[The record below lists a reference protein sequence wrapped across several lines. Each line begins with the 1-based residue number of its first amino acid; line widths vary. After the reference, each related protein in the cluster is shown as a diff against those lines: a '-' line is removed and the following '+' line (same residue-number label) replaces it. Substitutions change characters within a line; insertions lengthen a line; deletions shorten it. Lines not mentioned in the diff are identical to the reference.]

1 MLEGER
7 LQEGKDQ
14 KPSLSKTGQIYSSIK
29 TIKKIRLGNTGALEE
44 QAQQVRGEFRNIL
57 GLLPASEGKRQK
69 KEIFSESGTKGGYP
83 SWPSS
88 RWHGVHAGIL
98 ERKNI
103 LLS

>member
-69 KEIFSESGTKGGYP
+69 KEIDFLSQAPKVGIPAGPLLDGTGCMQEFWKGKIFS
-83 SWPSS
+83 
-88 RWHGVHAGIL
+88 
-98 ERKNI
+98 
-103 LLS
+103 

>member
-14 KPSLSKTGQIYSSIK
+14 KPSLSKIGQIYSSIK

-57 GLLPASEGKRQK
+57 GSCQHLKEKDKRK
-69 KEIFSESGTKGGYP
+69 K
-83 SWPSS
+83 
-88 RWHGVHAGIL
+88 
-98 ERKNI
+98 
-103 LLS
+103 